1 MPHYCRICD
10 RGRPNE
16 KFTGRGHRD
25 HICKD
30 CQRLPRSEREQIES
44 MDELFWFLEQSNI
57 SAKNIARLEILIHH
71 TDSHVKRLAALVLD
85 IAGVKPHKRRRWKF
99 LAQNHP
105 VLFARLKELYG
116 GDMPYDVLETLNLE
130 EDGSDL
136 SDDLLDLHKFRIGLK
151 FGKTGFA
158 FLVAR
163 DLTITTTSAF
173 MERFGSYFSRWDA

>member
-1 MPHYCRICD
+1 MSHYCRICD

-71 TDSHVKRLAALVLD
+71 SDSDVKRLAALVLE
-85 IAGVKPHKRRRWKF
+85 IARVKPHKRRRWKF
-99 LAQNHP
+99 LAQKHP

-116 GDMPYDVLETLNLE
+116 GDLAYDVLESLNLE
-130 EDGSDL
+130 DHDNDL
-136 SDDLLDLHKFRIGLK
+136 SDEVLDYINSELDLNSEKQDSPF
-151 FGKTGFA
+151 
-158 FLVAR
+158 
-163 DLTITTTSAF
+163 
-173 MERFGSYFSRWDA
+173 

>member
-30 CQRLPRSEREQIES
+30 CQRLPGSEREQIEHL
-44 MDELFWFLEQSNI
+44 DELSGFLEQSNI
-57 SAKNIARLEILIHH
+57 SAKNIARLEILMHH
-71 TDSHVKRLAALVLD
+71 NDNEVKRLAALVLD
-85 IAGVKPHKRRRWKF
+85 IARVKPHKRRRWKF

-116 GDMPYDVLETLNLE
+116 GDLPYDVLETLNLE
-130 EDGSDL
+130 EDDGDF
-136 SDDLLDLHKFRIGLK
+136 SDDLLDYINSVWDLSSEKS
-151 FGKTGFA
+151 A
-158 FLVAR
+158 SPFLI
-163 DLTITTTSAF
+163 D
-173 MERFGSYFSRWDA
+173 D